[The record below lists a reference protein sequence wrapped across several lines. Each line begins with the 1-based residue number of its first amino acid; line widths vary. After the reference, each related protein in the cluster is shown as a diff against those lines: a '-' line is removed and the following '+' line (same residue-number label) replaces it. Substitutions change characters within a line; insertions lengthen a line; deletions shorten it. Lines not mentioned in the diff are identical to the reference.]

1 MEQLIFEAR
10 EEGRGGGSG
19 WFCNQHS
26 SEEKI
31 LHSASCL
38 YQNLRKYIDQS
49 KVFGF
54 FNKEDFAKTKS
65 LDQRLPPTKK
75 KYGRILNSTQRYMM
89 NTNVLDIHLF
99 YSIPH
104 ASHIL
109 KLSSQK
115 NWCRFMTWPLWSLI
129 TAFDFGVFPTGR
141 NYRQKTKY
149 RQKCDCLVTS
159 VNHPYI
165 CQDKPAKELCTIAF
179 WLYLIL
185 VALTPGCALYGDGR

>member
-1 MEQLIFEAR
+1 MGVVVDFATSVRAKRKSCI
-10 EEGRGGGSG
+10 
-19 WFCNQHS
+19 QHHVYT
-26 SEEKI
+26 KT
-31 LHSASCL
+31 
-38 YQNLRKYIDQS
+38 YQNTSIRVKFS
-49 KVFGF
+49 VFF
-54 FNKEDFAKTKS
+54 YKEDFAKTKS
-65 LDQRLPPTKK
+65 LDQRLPPPPKK

-104 ASHIL
+104 ASYIETFISE
-109 KLSSQK
+109 KLVQIYDLTFVK
-115 NWCRFMTWPLWSLI
+115 LNDQFCYLVII

-141 NYRQKTKY
+141 NY

-179 WLYLIL
+179 
-185 VALTPGCALYGDGR
+185 

>member
-1 MEQLIFEAR
+1 
-10 EEGRGGGSG
+10 
-19 WFCNQHS
+19 
-26 SEEKI
+26 
-31 LHSASCL
+31 
-38 YQNLRKYIDQS
+38 
-49 KVFGF
+49 
-54 FNKEDFAKTKS
+54 
-65 LDQRLPPTKK
+65 
-75 KYGRILNSTQRYMM
+75 M

-104 ASHIL
+104 ASYIETFISE
-109 KLSSQK
+109 KLVQIYDLTFVK
-115 NWCRFMTWPLWSLI
+115 LNDQFCYLVII

-141 NYRQKTKY
+141 NY

>member
-1 MEQLIFEAR
+1 M
-10 EEGRGGGSG
+10 
-19 WFCNQHS
+19 
-26 SEEKI
+26 
-31 LHSASCL
+31 HSASCL

-65 LDQRLPPTKK
+65 LDQRLPPLRKK
-75 KYGRILNSTQRYMM
+75 IWSYPQYYSTIDDEHKCVGYSSVLFDSSCVTYIETFISEKLVQIYDLTFVKLNDQFCYL
-89 NTNVLDIHLF
+89 VI
-99 YSIPH
+99 
-104 ASHIL
+104 
-109 KLSSQK
+109 
-115 NWCRFMTWPLWSLI
+115 I

-179 WLYLIL
+179 
-185 VALTPGCALYGDGR
+185 

>member
-19 WFCNQHS
+19 WFCNQRS

-65 LDQRLPPTKK
+65 LDQRLPPPPPPPKK
-75 KYGRILNSTQRYMM
+75 KYGRILNITQR
-89 NTNVLDIHLF
+89 
-99 YSIPH
+99 
-104 ASHIL
+104 
-109 KLSSQK
+109 
-115 NWCRFMTWPLWSLI
+115 
-129 TAFDFGVFPTGR
+129 
-141 NYRQKTKY
+141 
-149 RQKCDCLVTS
+149 
-159 VNHPYI
+159 
-165 CQDKPAKELCTIAF
+165 
-179 WLYLIL
+179 
-185 VALTPGCALYGDGR
+185 

>member
-1 MEQLIFEAR
+1 
-10 EEGRGGGSG
+10 
-19 WFCNQHS
+19 
-26 SEEKI
+26 
-31 LHSASCL
+31 
-38 YQNLRKYIDQS
+38 
-49 KVFGF
+49 
-54 FNKEDFAKTKS
+54 
-65 LDQRLPPTKK
+65 
-75 KYGRILNSTQRYMM
+75 M

-115 NWCRFMTWPLWSLI
+115 KLVQIYDLTFVKLNDQFCYLVII

-159 VNHPYI
+159 VSHPYI
-165 CQDKPAKELCTIAF
+165 CQDKPVKELCTIAF
-179 WLYLIL
+179 
-185 VALTPGCALYGDGR
+185 